1 MARSLAPR
9 GRPSPYNRAMSVLSA
24 ADREH
29 LRELFAGLPHDVKL
43 LFFSRSVGCEL
54 CPDTK
59 RILQELVAASP
70 RVSFE
75 ELNLVL
81 DKERAGA
88 YGVTEAPAIVVLRQ
102 PADGEPW
109 DPGIRFVG
117 APLGYEFT
125 SLVDAITLVST
136 GETGLS
142 AESRSLLA
150 AVTSPLHIQVYV
162 TPT

>member
-1 MARSLAPR
+1 MSL
-9 GRPSPYNRAMSVLSA
+9 LSA

-29 LRELFAGLPHDVKL
+29 LGELLAGLPHDVRL

-54 CPDTK
+54 CPDTR
-59 RILQELVAASP
+59 RILQELSAASP

-81 DKERAGA
+81 DKEKAEA

-125 SLVDAITLVST
+125 SLVDAITLAGR
-136 GETGLS
+136 GESGLS
-142 AESRSLLA
+142 DDSKALLA
-150 AVTSPLHIQVYV
+150 AVTAPMRILVFV